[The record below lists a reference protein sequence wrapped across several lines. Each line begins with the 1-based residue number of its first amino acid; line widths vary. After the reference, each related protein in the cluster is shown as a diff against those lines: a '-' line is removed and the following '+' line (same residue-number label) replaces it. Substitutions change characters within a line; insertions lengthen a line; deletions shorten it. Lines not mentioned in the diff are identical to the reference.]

1 MVVSE
6 KNRTRRRGGPS
17 AGFEP
22 TFYHGEHRGFTEMSC
37 SLSDSVS
44 SVSPWWKRTCG
55 SSLGSCPL
63 RLRSYAHGFAP
74 SSSF

>member
-22 TFYHGEHRGFTEMSC
+22 TFYHGDTEYTEM
-37 SLSDSVS
+37 
-44 SVSPWWKRTCG
+44 
-55 SSLGSCPL
+55 
-63 RLRSYAHGFAP
+63 HGEP
-74 SSSF
+74 